1 MDPKWGFFSK
11 NPDCKTNEP
20 PAFGTSSCWVVVIDP
35 SILAD
40 VRFFQQEEIFD
51 HFGDRTTGGAFPGC
65 QTKKLGQKSAA
76 KNRLRELPGHWRAFF
91 RESDWLA
98 ARGLFVFEP
107 RCVEPGGGWRE
118 PSEIYLRRRPRPCS
132 ALRAARGTR
141 AKGGPRCSTTTTTTT
156 MTTTASATGPRRV
169 LPARAR
175 APLSGR
181 HGWRPR
187 PTRARCSSRRRA
199 RLAAVVLASRRGD
212 APAGGSGET
221 RRLKIFSVN
230 DGERRT
236 ARGETRRFVGNLIN
250 PRVPARTAREGIP
263 PRSMGME
270 KGPPRARILPRFHA
284 GSRSVTRDARTIV
297 SNPGDPTARARPA
310 PRPDKRRSLEDS
322 NLLPS
327 SRSPGGRG
335 VGFPDRL
342 PARAPTFDPIP
353 VDPPARRD
361 PGRIHPR
368 AARC

>member
-1 MDPKWGFFSK
+1 MPNQKIGPK
-11 NPDCKTNEP
+11 
-20 PAFGTSSCWVVVIDP
+20 I
-35 SILAD
+35 
-40 VRFFQQEEIFD
+40 
-51 HFGDRTTGGAFPGC
+51 
-65 QTKKLGQKSAA
+65 A
-76 KNRLRELPGHWRAFF
+76 KNRLQG
-91 RESDWLA
+91 A
-98 ARGLFVFEP
+98 ARSLGARFSANPIGSPRAHCVFLN
-107 RCVEPGGGWRE
+107 RDASSRE
-118 PSEIYLRRRPRPCS
+118 EAGARGRDLPPTTTAPVQRTARGARHTGERGSACS
-132 ALRAARGTR
+132 AV
-141 AKGGPRCSTTTTTTT
+141 TTTTT
-156 MTTTASATGPRRV
+156 MTSTATTTASARGRVACSPR
-169 LPARAR
+169 AAR

-187 PTRARCSSRRRA
+187 LNRARGSSRRRA

-297 SNPGDPTARARPA
+297 SNPRDPPARARPA
-310 PRPDKRRSLEDS
+310 HRPREATFARRFKFAPELA
-322 NLLPS
+322 LPRGTWRRFP
-327 SRSPGGRG
+327 RSPPR
-335 VGFPDRL
+335 
-342 PARAPTFDPIP
+342 ARADVRP
-353 VDPPARRD
+353 D
-361 PGRIHPR
+361 PGRYTRASRPRTVHPR